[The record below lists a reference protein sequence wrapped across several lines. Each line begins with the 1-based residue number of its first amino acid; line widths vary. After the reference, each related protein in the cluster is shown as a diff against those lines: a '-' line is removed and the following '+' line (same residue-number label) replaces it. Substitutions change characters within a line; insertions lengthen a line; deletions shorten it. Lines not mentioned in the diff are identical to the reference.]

1 MIVDAKSK
9 EKEEKLKI
17 KSEIQKNKK
26 DDENL

>member
-9 EKEEKLKI
+9 EIEEKLKK